1 MEWRVLVS
9 SGIQPRP
16 RYRHTAEFIGSNM
29 YILGGSDN
37 NDDIPEQSRNLTIHV
52 LSLTTMQ
59 WTHPTISGGFNPF
72 PRSGHGSAVIG
83 TVTIAIFGGK
93 LNNQVMLRRKPLCT
107 LYILYYT
114 PLLWNDK
121 SYKINAVSSYQ
132 IRMKCMSHLTTLSTA
147 LPTIF
152 AAYLNLIVPCYQ
164 VFFNDLILLDIE
176 TMVGSRV
183 NAVESHLPAP
193 VSNSSLSIVGN
204 KCFVFGGTD
213 VKGNCFNDIRS
224 VDISYYLSKN
234 DITVG
239 EGASSDYTFK
249 ILIIGDACKW
259 KSIFFPLRLSFLIF
273 FYLILCYSTSP
284 SGWKIVAFV
293 SVFR

>member
-1 MEWRVLVS
+1 M
-9 SGIQPRP
+9 
-16 RYRHTAEFIGSNM
+16 T
-29 YILGGSDN
+29 
-37 NDDIPEQSRNLTIHV
+37 
-52 LSLTTMQ
+52 
-59 WTHPTISGGFNPF
+59 
-72 PRSGHGSAVIG
+72 
-83 TVTIAIFGGK
+83 
-93 LNNQVMLRRKPLCT
+93 
-107 LYILYYT
+107 
-114 PLLWNDK
+114 
-121 SYKINAVSSYQ
+121 
-132 IRMKCMSHLTTLSTA
+132 CMSHLTTLSTV

-152 AAYLNLIVPCYQ
+152 AAYLNLIVPCYCYQ

-176 TMVGSRV
+176 TMIGSRV

-249 ILIIGDACKW
+249 ILIIGDACNIF
-259 KSIFFPLRLSFLIF
+259 SIETFSFLPYFLLSNSMLLNFAKRLENRRFCLGFQIILST
-273 FYLILCYSTSP
+273 LIRTQPWVSIL
-284 SGWKIVAFV
+284 VAE
-293 SVFR
+293 

>member
-1 MEWRVLVS
+1 
-9 SGIQPRP
+9 
-16 RYRHTAEFIGSNM
+16 
-29 YILGGSDN
+29 
-37 NDDIPEQSRNLTIHV
+37 
-52 LSLTTMQ
+52 
-59 WTHPTISGGFNPF
+59 
-72 PRSGHGSAVIG
+72 
-83 TVTIAIFGGK
+83 
-93 LNNQVMLRRKPLCT
+93 
-107 LYILYYT
+107 
-114 PLLWNDK
+114 
-121 SYKINAVSSYQ
+121 
-132 IRMKCMSHLTTLSTA
+132 MSHLTTLSTV

-259 KSIFFPLRLSFLIF
+259 KSIFFSIETFLPYFLLSNSMLLNFAKRLENRRFCLGFQIILSTPSRTQPWVSILI
-273 FYLILCYSTSP
+273 
-284 SGWKIVAFV
+284 AE
-293 SVFR
+293 